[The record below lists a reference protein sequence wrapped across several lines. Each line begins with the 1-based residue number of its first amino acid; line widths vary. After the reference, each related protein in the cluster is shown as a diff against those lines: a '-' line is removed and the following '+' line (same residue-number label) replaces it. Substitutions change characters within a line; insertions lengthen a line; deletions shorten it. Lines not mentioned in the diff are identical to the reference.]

1 MSVFRK
7 DFEISTMGNTDI
19 IDISGRVSDIVGKS
33 GIKDGIVSVFAAHST
48 AGITTIEYE
57 PGLIKDL
64 KEAME
69 RIAPTGV
76 PYHHDS
82 AWGDGNGYAHI
93 RSSVVGAGFTCP
105 IVNGSPLTG
114 TWQQIVL
121 LDFDNRK
128 RTRRVIVTV
137 VGE

>member
-93 RSSVVGAGFTCP
+93 RSSVVGTGFTCP